1 MRMVGFLVAL
11 IIIVWVVGSLFNL
24 YVHRFRHKDDD
35 PQVDAEDV
43 RRRVGEFEEAKK
55 RYWRDEIPPW

>member
-1 MRMVGFLVAL
+1 MVGFLVAL

-43 RRRVGEFEEAKK
+43 RRRVGGIRGSEEAVLAG
-55 RYWRDEIPPW
+55 